1 MPDEPATAQAPGGG
15 IWRVGRGADPLAI
28 RQPARDTLISSMS
41 GNRFDSAIGGFG
53 VLYFGTTLSV
63 CFGETLARFR
73 PSPGVL
79 AEVSEDWQTQGF
91 MLVGAVPAEWRQRRT
106 AVRVQLPEDA
116 IFLDIESVDTHQF
129 LRTKL
134 ALGLSE
140 LGYNDLDVAM
150 IRGRDRRITRLIAG
164 WAFSAHTE
172 GHPIYA
178 GIRYLSRVCSDWEC
192 WAVFHD
198 VDIVA
203 VETVPIQREMRE
215 LREVADT
222 FDLVVH

>member
-1 MPDEPATAQAPGGG
+1 
-15 IWRVGRGADPLAI
+15 
-28 RQPARDTLISSMS
+28 MS
-41 GNRFDSAIGGFG
+41 GNRFDSATGGFG

-79 AEVSEDWQTQGF
+79 AEVKEDWHALGY
-91 MLVGAVPAEWRQRRT
+91 MLVGAVSAEWRQRRT
-106 AVRVQLPEDA
+106 AVRVSVPESA
-116 IFLDIESVDTHQF
+116 VFLDIESVHTHQF

-140 LGYNDLDVAM
+140 LGYDDLDISM

-164 WAFSAHTE
+164 WAFSAHEE
-172 GHPIYA
+172 GQPLFA
-178 GIRYLSRVCSDWEC
+178 GIRYLSRVCTDWEC

-198 VDIVA
+198 IDIEA
-203 VETVPIQREMRE
+203 VETLPIQREMPE
-215 LREVADT
+215 LRDIADT
-222 FDLVVH
+222 FDLVIH

>member
-1 MPDEPATAQAPGGG
+1 
-15 IWRVGRGADPLAI
+15 
-28 RQPARDTLISSMS
+28 MS
-41 GNRFDSAIGGFG
+41 GNRFDSATGGFG
-53 VLYFGTTLSV
+53 VLYFGTTLTV

-79 AEVSEDWQTQGF
+79 AEVSEDWQQQHF

-106 AVRVQLPEDA
+106 AVRVRLPEDA
-116 IFLDIESVDTHQF
+116 VFLDIESVHTHQF
-129 LRTKL
+129 LRTEL
-134 ALGLSE
+134 ALGLSA

-150 IRGRDRRITRLIAG
+150 IRGKDRRITRLAAA
-164 WAFSAHTE
+164 WAFSAHEE
-172 GHPIYA
+172 GHPLYA

-198 VDIVA
+198 VAIEA
-203 VETVPIQREMRE
+203 VETVPIQREMPE